1 MAELPDWA
9 SDTPK
14 KSSAE
19 IPDWA
24 SDTSSTPKS
33 EVDPIKLALSK
44 SAFAP
49 TLISG
54 VAELGKGFG
63 AATELVA
70 PETGKKI
77 YDVSQ
82 DVQNYVKDAA
92 PVTGT
97 IGQVGSYAIP
107 YTGVQKGVQGL
118 RGLTGLATPTS
129 RLGQATSRVGE
140 AATTG
145 GIVGGLTTPT
155 EDNRTL
161 GAVGGAALAG
171 GLQSLGEIG
180 KEGYRLLNRAF
191 GGDVKRLAEA
201 LRDLSAGK
209 ASKEA
214 KIAEETLRKAKET
227 SAIAEKTSSKQERI
241 AEQRLRQ
248 EPGVTVQEEAG
259 QFKPIGESKQT
270 LGERI
275 RNYTNQVY
283 DQLKARRDTNA
294 KILKQDAFGEAY
306 QKELAGGRITDTKSF
321 QNLTQEIKTTLV
333 NPQTGLSSESNQLQQ
348 LVNKLQPT
356 KEVGGVVVGK
366 PISFQELD
374 NIRRM
379 LRDRSYGLP
388 AEGYDAIGQ
397 IEAGNMA
404 KAVEKVMKEFAP
416 NTFEKYIN
424 QYAKD
429 SQPLKVFQTKVGKA
443 LVDEQLLG
451 KGVNYAKV
459 PAESI
464 PNKTFANRDN
474 FEALIDALG
483 GNKQL
488 AIAEAKK
495 FFASEMEGIKTLDQ
509 ASKFISKNRDM
520 LKEVGMY
527 DQVNQFARD
536 LAQAGKRA
544 EAAKQVVK
552 KQTEDAAKAKPVVE
566 SFRKHESDLLTAK
579 DPSDVARKNMA
590 FAKDLLSEGR
600 INQTQYRQ
608 LINASNEILTKV
620 ADTNAAKRQS
630 LIFFGKVLGVGF
642 FGSLGY
648 YGLKNIGD

>member
-1 MAELPDWA
+1 M
-9 SDTPK
+9 
-14 KSSAE
+14 
-19 IPDWA
+19 
-24 SDTSSTPKS
+24 
-33 EVDPIKLALSK
+33 
-44 SAFAP
+44 
-49 TLISG
+49 
-54 VAELGKGFG
+54 
-63 AATELVA
+63 
-70 PETGKKI
+70 
-77 YDVSQ
+77 
-82 DVQNYVKDAA
+82 
-92 PVTGT
+92 
-97 IGQVGSYAIP
+97 
-107 YTGVQKGVQGL
+107 
-118 RGLTGLATPTS
+118 
-129 RLGQATSRVGE
+129 
-140 AATTG
+140 
-145 GIVGGLTTPT
+145 
-155 EDNRTL
+155 
-161 GAVGGAALAG
+161 
-171 GLQSLGEIG
+171 
-180 KEGYRLLNRAF
+180 
-191 GGDVKRLAEA
+191 
-201 LRDLSAGK
+201 
-209 ASKEA
+209 
-214 KIAEETLRKAKET
+214 
-227 SAIAEKTSSKQERI
+227 
-241 AEQRLRQ
+241 RQ

-306 QKELAGGRITDTKSF
+306 QKELTGGRITDTKAF

-464 PNKTFANRDN
+464 PNKTFANKDN

-527 DQVNQFARD
+527 DQVNKFARD

-544 EAAKQVVK
+544 EAAKQIAK
-552 KQTEDAAKAKPVVE
+552 KETAKVAKTEPVIE
-566 SFRKHESDLLTAK
+566 TFRKHESDLLTAK
-579 DPSDVARKNMA
+579 DPSDIARKNMA

-608 LINASNEILTKV
+608 LINASNEILSKV
-620 ADTNAAKRQS
+620 ADTDAAKRQS
-630 LIFFGKVLGVGF
+630 LIFFGKVLGIGAV
-642 FGSLGY
+642 GSLGY

>member
-9 SDTPK
+9 KDTPK
-14 KSSAE
+14 TSSQNV
-19 IPDWA
+19 PDWA
-24 SDTSSTPKS
+24 KDTTSTATS
-33 EVDPIKLALSK
+33 ESDPIKLALRK
-44 SAFAP
+44 SALAP

-54 VAELGKGFG
+54 VAELGKGIG

-82 DVQNYVKDAA
+82 DVQKYVKESA

-107 YTGVQKGVQGL
+107 YTGVQKGLQGV
-118 RGLTGLATPTS
+118 RALTGMATPAS
-129 RLGQATSRVGE
+129 RLGQAASRVGG

-155 EDNRTL
+155 EENRTL
-161 GAVGGAALAG
+161 GAVGGAVLGG
-171 GLQSLGEIG
+171 GLQGIGEIG

-191 GGDVKRLAEA
+191 GGDVKKLAQA

-214 KIAEETLRKAKET
+214 KLAEDALSKAKER
-227 SAIAEKTSSKQERI
+227 SAIAEKTAGKQERI

-275 RNYTNQVY
+275 RGYTNQVY
-283 DQLKARRDTNA
+283 DKLKARRDENA
-294 KILKQDAFGEAY
+294 KLLKQDAFGEAY
-306 QKELAGGRITDTKSF
+306 QKELAGSRVTDTKAF
-321 QNLTQEIKTTLV
+321 KNLEQEIRATLR
-333 NPQTGLSSESNQLQQ
+333 NPETGLSSESSQLQQ
-348 LVNKLQPT
+348 LMNKLQPT
-356 KEVGGVVVGK
+356 KEVGGVVVGQ

-374 NIRRM
+374 NIRRL

-388 AEGYDAIGQ
+388 AEGYDAINQ

-404 KAVEKVMKEFAP
+404 KNVEKIMKEFAP
-416 NTFEKYIN
+416 TTFEKYLT

-429 SQPLKVFQTKVGKA
+429 SQPLRVFQSKIGKA

-459 PAESI
+459 PADSI
-464 PNKTFANRDN
+464 ANKAFANKEN

-488 AIAEAKK
+488 AMAEAKK
-495 FFASEMEGIKTLDQ
+495 FFASEMEGIKTVEQ
-509 ASKFISKNRDM
+509 ASKFIKDNRDM
-520 LKEVGMY
+520 LKQVGMY
-527 DQVNQFARD
+527 EQVNQFARD
-536 LAQAGKRA
+536 LSQAGRRS
-544 EAAKQVVK
+544 EAAKQI
-552 KQTEDAAKAKPVVE
+552 AKEEAGKATKIEPVVQ
-566 SFRKHESDLLTAK
+566 SFRKHESDLITAK

-590 FAKDLLSEGR
+590 FAKELLSQGR
-600 INQTQYRQ
+600 IDQTQYRQ

-620 ADTNAAKRQS
+620 ADTDAAKRQS
-630 LIFFGKVLGVGF
+630 LIFFGKVLGVGAV
-642 FGSLGY
+642 GSLGY
-648 YGLKNIGD
+648 YGLKNIGE